1 MIFAIEI
8 DIEIDNKI
16 DIVIAIEIAIVYIC
30 ISLKQKM
37 EIYKGNSQTYSEEL
51 KAINTKY
58 NTISF
63 LRLIS
68 ILLFLGSLFYY
79 IKTSE
84 SVFVIMAIVL
94 FAGFLVLMR
103 IHSKLSFQRKIKTA
117 LVAINKNEITYLERK
132 SIPFENGA
140 EFNDF
145 HHPYAYDL
153 DIFGDHSLF
162 QNLNRTATY
171 IGKKTLAKQLLTL
184 LPNVEILKN
193 HQAVQELKDKLNW
206 RQEFL
211 AFAKVGQDSETF
223 YKTLLQWRGYNS
235 KPLSKGA
242 VVISYLFPT
251 LFASC
256 IIAYLLTSNMV
267 FLTYSSYLFVINLGV
282 LGNFTKRIQMEIA
295 QSENINTIISQ
306 YSLLVQKI
314 ENENFQSEKLKELQQ
329 KLNFKGQKA
338 SAHLQKLAE
347 LFSSMETIGNFVTAL
362 LFNGTFLFNLHV
374 LKSMIAWKKEHA
386 EVLEE
391 WLEVI
396 GEFEMLNSLANFAY
410 NNPEFAYP
418 LLNADYEISF
428 SNLSHPLLNPATR
441 VGNEVQF
448 QPQSFMI
455 LTGSNMSGKSTF
467 LRSLGINMVLA
478 GMGSPVCASKA
489 NVHPLPVL
497 VSMRLSDS
505 LSDSESYFFAEIKR
519 LKQIMDELEENPAF
533 VLLDEILRGTN
544 SDDKRNGTIEVVKK
558 VIAKKAIGAIATHD
572 IEVCLTTNEFPD
584 ILTNK
589 CFEVEINN
597 DELHFDYTLR
607 DGICKNKSATFLMK
621 KMGVI

>member
-1 MIFAIEI
+1 
-8 DIEIDNKI
+8 
-16 DIVIAIEIAIVYIC
+16 
-30 ISLKQKM
+30 M
-37 EIYKGNSQTYSEEL
+37 EIYKSNSKSYSEEL
-51 KAINTKY
+51 KAINSKY

-63 LRLIS
+63 FRLIS

-84 SVFVIMAIVL
+84 SVFVVLAIVL
-94 FAGFLVLMR
+94 FASFIILMKF
-103 IHSKLSFQRKIKTA
+103 HSKLSFQRKIKSA
-117 LVAINKNEITYLERK
+117 LVEINQNEITYLERK
-132 SIPFENGA
+132 AIPFENGI

-153 DIFGDHSLF
+153 DIFGEHSLF
-162 QNLNRTATY
+162 QNLNRTSTF
-171 IGKKTLAKQLLTL
+171 IGKKTLGKQLLTL
-184 LPNVEILKN
+184 LPNTEILQN

-211 AFAKVGQDSETF
+211 ALAKVGQDNETF
-223 YKTLLQWRGYNS
+223 YKTLLQWSVYNS

-242 VVISYLFPT
+242 VVISYLFPV
-251 LFASC
+251 LFVSC
-256 IIAYLLTSNMV
+256 VLGYVLTSNP
-267 FLTYSSYLFVINLGV
+267 FLLSAMSYLFIFNLMI
-282 LGNFTKRIQMEIA
+282 LGNFLKRIQMEIA
-295 QSENINTIISQ
+295 QADNINVIIKQ
-306 YSLLVQKI
+306 YGLLVQKI
-314 ENENFQSEKLKELQQ
+314 ENETFVSEKLIALQQ
-329 KLNFKGQKA
+329 KLHFQNEKA
-338 SAHLQKLAE
+338 SVHLQKLAE
-347 LFSSMETIGNFVTAL
+347 LFSKMDSIGNFVTAL

-374 LKSMIAWKKEHA
+374 LKSMINWKKQHA
-386 EVLEE
+386 VVLEE

-396 GEFEMLNSLANFAY
+396 GEFEMLNSLANFSY
-410 NNPEFAYP
+410 NNPEFVYP
-418 LLNADYEISF
+418 TLNSNYKIDF
-428 SNLSHPLLNPATR
+428 SDLSHPLLNPATR

-448 QPQSFMI
+448 HPQSFMI

-467 LRSLGINMVLA
+467 LRSLGINMVLS
-478 GMGSPVCASKA
+478 GMGAPVCASQA

-519 LKQIMDELEENPAF
+519 LKQIMDELEANPAF

-572 IEVCLTTNEFPD
+572 IEVCLTTNEYPD

-597 DELHFDYTLR
+597 NELHFDYKLR